1 MPYDRKAWLASL
13 RAENRPQGYFFTH
26 ARFTPDD
33 LLRDPAD
40 YQGQEAICISC
51 TQLADE
57 SEQKRLVRAW
67 AVALPTLA
75 NLRRVHFTSRFP
87 NSLLAP
93 LCRMTWL
100 EELSIKW
107 SGLKDIGPIQNLV
120 NLKAL
125 DIGSSPSI
133 SNPETIGKLAQL
145 KRLRIENVRAV
156 YDLGWIGDMP
166 QLDQLG
172 VEGSMWSVQ
181 KVEAITP
188 LKRLAALN
196 RLSMVGAKIKDRRS
210 LMDIAEMPSLQ
221 VFDTTWNWPKG
232 ALRRLVDARPDL
244 WVNGQR
250 GPEWQDLEDRVMD
263 LS

>member
-1 MPYDRKAWLASL
+1 M
-13 RAENRPQGYFFTH
+13 
-26 ARFTPDD
+26 PDD

-51 TQLADE
+51 TQLPDE
-57 SEQKRLVRAW
+57 SEQKRLVRTW
-67 AVALPTLA
+67 AVALPTLT
-75 NLRRVHFTSRFP
+75 NLRRIHFTSRFP

-93 LCRMTWL
+93 LCRVTWL

-125 DIGSSPSI
+125 DIGSSPSVA
-133 SNPETIGKLAQL
+133 NPEIIGKLQQL
-145 KRLRIENVRAV
+145 KRLNIENIRAV
-156 YDLGWIGDMP
+156 YDLGWIADMA

-172 VEGSMWSVQ
+172 LQGSNWTVQ
-181 KVEAITP
+181 NVHSIAP
-188 LKRLAALN
+188 LKKLPTLSRLFL
-196 RLSMVGAKIKDRRS
+196 VGTKVKDRRS

-232 ALRRLVDARPDL
+232 ALRQLVDARPDL

-250 GPEWQDLEDRVMD
+250 GPEWQELEDRVMD